1 MTWGE
6 ELLINASAARSA
18 QGHDRSCCIV
28 VTALRR
34 TVCVLTSC
42 FTDNR
47 PHLTPFLRQLERAM
61 TGVCPPTACA
71 VGSRLCQTQ
80 RPIHIHWVATTHRHR
95 TYDSANPPACT
106 VARACAQRGRCRVR
120 TCQCLLRAN
129 QRITQADPQMHR
141 THGAHYALDERS
153 STIGC
158 RLGLAFAFAQALR
171 AVAALQ
177 KIGGVRGANGQKVGC
192 TRRRRSP

>member
-1 MTWGE
+1 M
-6 ELLINASAARSA
+6 LINASAARSA

-61 TGVCPPTACA
+61 TGVCPPAACA

-129 QRITQADPQMHR
+129 QRAKQAETQPRGMHCAY
-141 THGAHYALDERS
+141 HAQAGHF

-158 RLGLAFAFAQALR
+158 RLDLALAPARALQR
-171 AVAALQ
+171 TCTSAKDKVNRGAKWPVDGRCAVACQ
-177 KIGGVRGANGQKVGC
+177 SVNFNR
-192 TRRRRSP
+192 

>member
-1 MTWGE
+1 M
-6 ELLINASAARSA
+6 LINASAARSA

-61 TGVCPPTACA
+61 TGVCPPAACA

-106 VARACAQRGRCRVR
+106 VARACAQRGRCHVH

-129 QRITQADPQMHR
+129 QRTKQAGTRPYGI
-141 THGAHYALDERS
+141 HGARHAQAGRS
-153 STIGC
+153 STVGL
-158 RLGLAFAFAQALR
+158 RLGLCLCPCAGSSCRCGLAKNWGHWGWKMSKSGLHAHMSFSL
-171 AVAALQ
+171 
-177 KIGGVRGANGQKVGC
+177 
-192 TRRRRSP
+192 TRRS